1 MEKILTGAGSA
12 RREPFS
18 VAAPAALPAYLQ
30 ETYWWAY
37 LHPRAVRIFE
47 RQWLV
52 NLILWG
58 NYAKLRDAAL
68 SEVETARNEKILQ
81 IACVYGDFTERLA
94 QRLGAGSTL
103 DVIDVAAVQLEN
115 LRRKLKGMPCVFL
128 HQHDS
133 TQLRFDDACFDMV
146 VVFFLL
152 HEQPEHVRRKT
163 IAEAIRVLR
172 PGGKIV
178 FVDYHRPSRL
188 NPFRYIMIPILRSL
202 EPFAMDLWASAIL
215 DSFAPA
221 HRPVRAVKRTYF
233 GGLYQKVTATC

>member
-1 MEKILTGAGSA
+1 MEKILTAAGST
-12 RREPFS
+12 RGEPFG
-18 VAAPAALPAYLQ
+18 VTAPAALPAYLQ

-68 SEVETARNEKILQ
+68 SEVETSRNEQILQ

-94 QRLGAGSTL
+94 QTLGDGTTL
-103 DVIDVAAVQLEN
+103 DVVDVAAVQLEN
-115 LRRKLKGMPCVFL
+115 LRRKLRGMPCVFL
-128 HQHDS
+128 HQQDS
-133 TQLRFDDACFDMV
+133 TQLRFENARFDKV

-163 IAEAIRVLR
+163 IAEALRVLK

-178 FVDYHRPSRL
+178 FVDYHRPSRF
-188 NPFRYIMIPILRSL
+188 NPFRYIMIPILRYL
-202 EPFAMDLWASAIL
+202 EPFAMDLWTSGIL
-215 DSFAPA
+215 DTYAPA
-221 HRPVRAVKRTYF
+221 DRPVCAVKRTYF
-233 GGLYQKVTATC
+233 GGLYQKVTATR